1 MSSTSTVITIII
13 CVLLVAAIGYAL
25 VKGIWTVSKKITV
38 PIQIA
43 LFVVMLVCVVRL
55 FCTKENAKKL
65 YDGIEQTGISQNV
78 ENTMRAALN
87 MKPAENSKPE
97 AKPVQVAPAPAAPAP
112 AATAPAAPAPAAPKP
127 VAAPTVDVTAKP
139 APKAEAAQGQAI
151 AKTDSQTVEAPA
163 VVNVEVKVTPPPQ
176 PVAAPEPAPAKV
188 VDYSHL
194 DKGKKSF
201 SFALPFNAK
210 VTVGFKDNTYRVIA
224 ESLGSLDDSEK
235 KEIGNLIV
243 TSLGKYIGKT
253 IRITDKSKVSIK
265 PRYDESDDRTR
276 VFAIVPPDAID

>member
-1 MSSTSTVITIII
+1 MTTTSTVITIII

-43 LFVVMLVCVVRL
+43 LFIVMLVCVVRL

-78 ENTMRAALN
+78 ENTMRTALN
-87 MKPAENSKPE
+87 LKPVETSKTE
-97 AKPVQVAPAPAAPAP
+97 AKPAQVAAAPVSSV
-112 AATAPAAPAPAAPKP
+112 PAAPKP
-127 VAAPTVDVTAKP
+127 VAAPTVDAVPNP
-139 APKAEAAQGQAI
+139 APKAEAPQSSTVV
-151 AKTDSQTVEAPA
+151 KTDSQSVEAPA

-176 PVAAPEPAPAKV
+176 PAAVPEPAPAKV
-188 VDYSHL
+188 PDYSHL

-201 SFALPFNAK
+201 TYALPFNAK
-210 VTVGFKDNTYRVIA
+210 VTVGFKNNTYRVIA

-235 KEIGNLIV
+235 KEIGNLILS
-243 TSLGKYIGKT
+243 SLGKYT
-253 IRITDKSKVSIK
+253 
-265 PRYDESDDRTR
+265 
-276 VFAIVPPDAID
+276 

>member
-1 MSSTSTVITIII
+1 MSTTSTVITIII

-25 VKGIWTVSKKITV
+25 VKGIWSVSKKITV

-43 LFVVMLVCVVRL
+43 LFIVMLLCVVRL

-65 YDGIEQTGISQNV
+65 YEGIEQTGIGQNV
-78 ENTMRAALN
+78 ENTMRSALN
-87 MKPAENSKPE
+87 LKPAEVSKPE
-97 AKPVQVAPAPAAPAP
+97 AKPAPVAAAPAAPE
-112 AATAPAAPAPAAPKP
+112 P
-127 VAAPTVDVTAKP
+127 VAAPAVAASPNP
-139 APKAEAAQGQAI
+139 APKAETVQGSTLVKA
-151 AKTDSQTVEAPA
+151 DSQVVEAPA

-176 PVAAPEPAPAKV
+176 PVVAPAPAPAKV

-194 DKGKKSF
+194 NKGKKSF
-201 SFALPFNAK
+201 SYALPFNAK

-243 TSLGKYIGKT
+243 SSLGKYIGKT

-276 VFAIVPPDAID
+276 VFAIIPPDAIE